1 MRYGSEHKEATRL
14 RLVQETAEVIRR
26 EGLQSVGV
34 AAVMKRL
41 GLTHGGFY
49 AHFDSREALVTAG
62 VEQMY
67 QEGVALFTS
76 RIRDVPPA
84 EALTRYIDF
93 YLSSGHRDFVG
104 GSCPLPILAA
114 EAPRLPGPA
123 RDQYAAG
130 AQGVR
135 KVLARLI
142 DALGRPD
149 PEAVASSMLA
159 ELVGAVAL
167 ARAEPDPARS
177 DAILSQSR
185 AQLRARLGLEGQP

>member
-1 MRYGSEHKEATRL
+1 MRYDSEHKAATRR
-14 RLVQETAEVIRR
+14 RLVQATAEVIRR
-26 EGLQSVGV
+26 EGLHAVGV
-34 AAVMKRL
+34 AGVMKRL

-67 QEGVALFTS
+67 EDGVALFTA
-76 RIRDVPPA
+76 RMRDASPA

-93 YLSSGHRDFVG
+93 YLSPEHRDFRG
-104 GSCPLPILAA
+104 GSCPLPVLSA

-135 KVLARLI
+135 KVLAKLLE
-142 DALGRPD
+142 ALGRT
-149 PEAVASSMLA
+149 EAEALASSVLA

-167 ARAEPDPARS
+167 ARAEPDPERS
-177 DAILSQSR
+177 DAILSHSR
-185 AQLRARLGLEGQP
+185 AQLKARLGLETSP

>member
-1 MRYGSEHKEATRL
+1 MRYGSEHKEATRR
-14 RLVQETAEVIRR
+14 RLVQETAEVIRH
-26 EGLQSVGV
+26 EGLHAVGV

-62 VEQMY
+62 VDQMY
-67 QEGVALFTS
+67 QDGVALFTS
-76 RIRDVPPA
+76 RVRKLPPG
-84 EALTRYIDF
+84 EALTRYIVF
-93 YLSSGHRDFVG
+93 YLSSAHRDFAG
-104 GSCPLPILAA
+104 GSCPLPVLAA
-114 EAPRLPGPA
+114 DAPRLPGAA

-135 KVLARLI
+135 EVLAGLI
-142 DALGRPD
+142 GALGRPE
-149 PEAVASSMLA
+149 PEALASSVLA

-177 DAILSQSR
+177 DAILSHSR
-185 AQLRARLGLEGQP
+185 AQLAARLGLEGQS